1 MADPFFYFGHDAA
14 VDEDY
19 LMSLGLILPPAP
31 PAAPALP
38 AGSAFEAYQRRRAPA
53 ALPEHSMMGRRG
65 KHSANNS
72 GCGANVHRRMFGY
85 LARIVHP
92 DAAAAAASS
101 RGAVSA
107 GPAHPAAPA
116 DEAAALASPSSPV
129 APRSSAR
136 FRHITRER
144 LRRERLSQG
153 FADLHAL
160 LPPGA
165 SSKGAKNDIVG
176 AAAGYI
182 RELEG
187 RKGRLRARNHELL
200 ERAAASTS
208 RWTGGARNNNA
219 RGGDDEEMMVVKVRA
234 ESGGHAAAVDAF
246 EAVLRRLKDMREE
259 LRVTAIRS
267 CFCAGGMWMDVGVE
281 GQVSTREV
289 DKAITNAL
297 MELAGNELGKQDPRS
312 CKPSFSCKVENGVLM
327 G

>member
-31 PAAPALP
+31 AFP
-38 AGSAFEAYQRRRAPA
+38 AGSAFEAYRRRRAPA
-53 ALPEHSMMGRRG
+53 LPEHSTMMGRRG
-65 KHSANNS
+65 QRNTNDS
-72 GCGANVHRRMFGY
+72 GGGANVHRRLFGY
-85 LARIVHP
+85 LARIVHH
-92 DAAAAAASS
+92 DASVAAAST
-101 RGAVSA
+101 GAVSA
-107 GPAHPAAPA
+107 GPAHQA
-116 DEAAALASPSSPV
+116 
-129 APRSSAR
+129 APRSSSSR

-153 FADLHAL
+153 FADIHAL

-182 RELEG
+182 RELEA
-187 RKGRLRARNHELL
+187 RKGWLRARNQDLL
-200 ERAAASTS
+200 ERAASG
-208 RWTGGARNNNA
+208 WMGGARSA
-219 RGGDDEEMMVVKVRA
+219 GGGDNMVVKVRA
-234 ESGGHAAAVDAF
+234 ENGDHGMAVDAF
-246 EAVLRRLKDMREE
+246 ETVLRRLKAMEE

-267 CFCAGGMWMDVGVE
+267 CFCAVGMWMDVGVE
-281 GQVSTREV
+281 GQVPTGEV

-312 CKPSFSCKVENGVLM
+312 CKPSFSCKVESGVPM

>member
-14 VDEDY
+14 AAADEDY

-31 PAAPALP
+31 APPAVVALP
-38 AGSAFEAYQRRRAPA
+38 AGSAFEAYQRRRAA
-53 ALPEHSMMGRRG
+53 ALPEPSLMGLRG
-65 KHSANNS
+65 QQDNNDNS
-72 GCGANVHRRMFGY
+72 GGGANVHRRMYGY
-85 LARIVHP
+85 LARIGHH
-92 DAAAAAASS
+92 DAAA
-101 RGAVSA
+101 GAA

-116 DEAAALASPSSPV
+116 DEAAALAASSSP
-129 APRSSAR
+129 APRSSSSR

-187 RKGRLRARNHELL
+187 RKERLRARNQELL
-200 ERAAASTS
+200 ERAATG
-208 RWTGGARNNNA
+208 RRMGGARNA
-219 RGGDDEEMMVVKVRA
+219 AAAGGGGDMAVVKVRA
-234 ESGGHAAAVDAF
+234 ESGDHATAVDAF
-246 EAVLRRLKDMREE
+246 ETVLRRLKAMGE
-259 LRVTAIRS
+259 LRVTAVRS
-267 CFCAGGMWMDVGVE
+267 CFCGGGMWMDVGVE

-297 MELAGNELGKQDPRS
+297 TELAGNELGRQDTRS
-312 CKPSFSCKVENGVLM
+312 CKPSFSCKVESGVPM